1 MGKLVQLTICN
12 SEVERTALLP
22 LLKAYGIYA
31 TPPDQHAHN
40 VSHSPAHLGGFPVY
54 VVDSDL
60 NDAPALLDTPAASDL
75 DRREPGP
82 RVRE

>member
-22 LLKAYGIYA
+22 FLKAYGIYA

-40 VSHSPAHLGGFPVY
+40 VSHSPAHLGGFPIY

-60 NDAPALLDTPAASDL
+60 NDARALLVTLAASKL
-75 DRREPGP
+75 DRSEPGP
-82 RVRE
+82 RV

>member
-22 LLKAYGIYA
+22 FLKAYGINA

-40 VSHSPAHLGGFPVY
+40 VSYSPAHLGGFPIY

-60 NDAPALLDTPAASDL
+60 NDARALLVTLAASNL
-75 DRREPGP
+75 DRSEPGP
-82 RVRE
+82 RV

>member
-40 VSHSPAHLGGFPVY
+40 VSYSPATWADFPFT
-54 VVDSDL
+54 L
-60 NDAPALLDTPAASDL
+60 WIATLTAPRHFSI
-75 DRREPGP
+75 P
-82 RVRE
+82 RPRAILTDVNRPQE